1 MSVGFTVSPFFSDE
15 DLVTQLMMQFDDDVR
30 YTMDYRTVFN
40 QIEDEGDCLSL
51 RLRGRRFLIDK
62 VTGIVKE
69 AE

>member
-1 MSVGFTVSPFFSDE
+1 MGFTVSPFFSDE
-15 DLVTQLMMQFDDDVR
+15 DLETQLMMQFDDDVR
-30 YTMDYRTVFN
+30 HTMDYRTVFN

>member
-1 MSVGFTVSPFFSDE
+1 MGFTVSPFFSDE
-15 DLVTQLMMQFDDDVR
+15 DLETQLMMQFDDDVR